1 MNTRLALAVAAIAA
15 VVAAAAVP
23 GGRESRAVER
33 RQGNEARLER
43 GVVVVGHYSTDAGEL
58 IRLAIPSVSM
68 RGNPIADQTCFVW
81 RDPEFRSSTLHCPGF
96 DTIAD

>member
-1 MNTRLALAVAAIAA
+1 MNTRLALAVTAVA
-15 VVAAAAVP
+15 VVATAVAVP
-23 GGRESRAVER
+23 GERESRAVER
-33 RQGNEARLER
+33 RQDNEARLER
-43 GVVVVGHYSTDAGEL
+43 GVIVVGRYPTDAGEL